1 MKHQMKNQIKR
12 ILFFLTWV
20 LITAGGA
27 TLFAT
32 PTVADTGPTYPSAR
46 FIVISDLH
54 FYDTRLGATGP
65 AFQKY
70 LDNDR
75 KLLVLSDEI
84 IGTAMDKIAGEAADF
99 VLVAGDL
106 TKDGEKICHQ
116 GVARHL
122 QTLVQSGKK
131 VFVVPG
137 NHDINN
143 PDSVR
148 FTGDITEP
156 TPSIDPA
163 AFKNIYG
170 DLGYGSAIAQ
180 DPDSLSYV
188 AEPVQGLWIL
198 ALDSNR
204 YKENRPDHHPIIGG
218 AFSEQ
223 TLVWI
228 ETQLIAAKKENKAV
242 IVLQHH
248 GVMEHYPANEKFYK
262 KYLIKDHESIA
273 ALFARYNVRLVFTG
287 HFHAQ
292 DVTEKKI
299 ADTGQL
305 IFDIETGSM
314 VTAPCPYRRVEL
326 TKNES
331 GSTHAVITSQF
342 ITSIPSL
349 GDKFADY
356 ADTYV
361 FEGTQ
366 KLANAALAKY
376 KVSAEQLPLINGQVA
391 VAYSAHLNGD
401 ENKPP
406 ITLDSSEFGYW
417 LKFVAWM
424 QEDLIDGWWTD
435 LAPRDNDLV
444 IDLATGRVTD
454 RK

>member
-1 MKHQMKNQIKR
+1 MKNRVKR
-12 ILFFLTWV
+12 ILFFFTWV
-20 LITAGGA
+20 LIATCSA
-27 TLFAT
+27 TLFVT
-32 PTVADTGPTYPSAR
+32 PTVADTGPVYPSAR

-54 FYDTRLGATGP
+54 FYDTSLGATGA
-65 AFQKY
+65 AFQEY
-70 LDNDR
+70 LNNDR

-84 IGTAMDKIAGEAADF
+84 IGAAMDKIAGEAADF

-106 TKDGEKICHQ
+106 TKDGEEICHQ

-122 QTLVQSGKK
+122 KKLVQSGKK

-148 FTGDITEP
+148 FKGDITEP

-170 DLGYGSAIAQ
+170 DLGYEEAIAQ
-180 DPDSLSYV
+180 DPGSLSYV
-188 AEPVQGLWIL
+188 AEPVQGLLIL

-204 YKENRPDHHPIIGG
+204 YKENRSDHHPITGG

-223 TLVWI
+223 TLAWI
-228 ETQLIAAKKENKAV
+228 ETQLIAAQKENKAV

-248 GVMEHYPANEKFYK
+248 GIMEHYPANEKFYEE
-262 KYLIKDHESIA
+262 YLVEDHEKVA
-273 ALFARYNVRLVFTG
+273 ALFSRYKVRLVFTG

-314 VTAPCPYRRVEL
+314 VTAPCPYRRVEFS
-326 TKNES
+326 KNKS
-331 GSTHAVITSQF
+331 GNTRASITSKF

-349 GDKFADY
+349 GDGFADY

-366 KLANAALAKY
+366 KLVNAALAKY
-376 KVSAEQLPLINGQVA
+376 KVSAEELPLINGQVA
-391 VAYSAHLNGD
+391 AAYSAHLNGD
-401 ENKPP
+401 EIKPSS
-406 ITLDSSEFGYW
+406 TLDSSEFGYW

-424 QEDLIDGWWTD
+424 QEDLVDGWWTD
-435 LAPRDNDLV
+435 LAPRDNDLI
-444 IDLATGRVTD
+444 IDLATGRVVD

>member
-54 FYDTRLGATGP
+54 FYDTRLGSTGP

-70 LDNDR
+70 LNNDR

-116 GVARHL
+116 GVVRHL
-122 QTLVQSGKK
+122 QKLVQSGKK

-148 FTGDITEP
+148 FAGDVTEP
-156 TPSIDPA
+156 EPSIDPA
-163 AFKNIYG
+163 AFKSIYG
-170 DLGYGSAIAQ
+170 ESGYGSAITQ

-204 YKENRPDHHPIIGG
+204 YKENRPDHPPLIGG

-223 TLVWI
+223 
-228 ETQLIAAKKENKAV
+228 
-242 IVLQHH
+242 
-248 GVMEHYPANEKFYK
+248 
-262 KYLIKDHESIA
+262 
-273 ALFARYNVRLVFTG
+273 
-287 HFHAQ
+287 
-292 DVTEKKI
+292 
-299 ADTGQL
+299 
-305 IFDIETGSM
+305 
-314 VTAPCPYRRVEL
+314 
-326 TKNES
+326 
-331 GSTHAVITSQF
+331 
-342 ITSIPSL
+342 
-349 GDKFADY
+349 
-356 ADTYV
+356 
-361 FEGTQ
+361 
-366 KLANAALAKY
+366 
-376 KVSAEQLPLINGQVA
+376 
-391 VAYSAHLNGD
+391 
-401 ENKPP
+401 
-406 ITLDSSEFGYW
+406 
-417 LKFVAWM
+417 
-424 QEDLIDGWWTD
+424 
-435 LAPRDNDLV
+435 
-444 IDLATGRVTD
+444 
-454 RK
+454 